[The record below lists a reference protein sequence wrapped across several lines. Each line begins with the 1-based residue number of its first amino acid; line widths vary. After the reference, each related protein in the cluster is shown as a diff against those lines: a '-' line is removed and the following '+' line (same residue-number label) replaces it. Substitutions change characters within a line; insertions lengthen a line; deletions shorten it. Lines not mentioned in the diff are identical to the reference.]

1 MKPITELYYLYKERK
16 LSVQTDRRKL
26 IDEAKAKL
34 IDKPKATKPSKKVI
48 EPEDPNLIN
57 GLLAELSAIQDGM
70 KKLKAQEDEIKD
82 VIRDVIGQAEELH
95 VHGAKVASITRW
107 RETALIT
114 DKVKETFPL
123 SEFPEIYKASSRS
136 RLNIH

>member
-1 MKPITELYYLYKERK
+1 MSTTETR
-16 LSVQTDRRKL
+16 TL
-26 IDEAKAKL
+26 IDQAKAEL
-34 IDKPKATKPSKKVI
+34 ITKPKATKPNKKVVDAS
-48 EPEDPNLIN
+48 DPALMNSL
-57 GLLAELSAIQDGM
+57 LAQLAELQTQAKQ
-70 KKLKAQEDEIKD
+70 LKAQEDEIKD
-82 VIRDVIGQAEELH
+82 ILRDVIGVAEELH

-123 SEFPEIYKASSRS
+123 VEYPELYKASSKS

>member
-1 MKPITELYYLYKERK
+1 MSTTETR
-16 LSVQTDRRKL
+16 TL
-26 IDEAKAKL
+26 IDQAKAQL
-34 IDKPKATKPSKKVI
+34 ITKPKATKTNKKVVDAS
-48 EPEDPNLIN
+48 DPALIN
-57 GLLAELSAIQDGM
+57 SLLAQLAELQTQAKQ
-70 KKLKAQEDEIKD
+70 LKAQEDEIKD
-82 VIRDVIGQAEELH
+82 ILRDVIGVAEELH

-123 SEFPEIYKASSRS
+123 VEYPELYKASSKS

>member
-1 MKPITELYYLYKERK
+1 MINPTA
-16 LSVQTDRRKL
+16 TRKL

-34 IDKPKATKPSKKVI
+34 IEKPKATKTSKKVVDAS
-48 EPEDPNLIN
+48 DPALIN
-57 GLLAELSAIQDGM
+57 SLLAELSMVQDQI
-70 KKLKAQEDEIKD
+70 KQLKAQEDEIKD
-82 VIRDVIGQAEELH
+82 VIRDIIGSAEELH
-95 VHGAKVASITRW
+95 VHGAKVASISRW

-123 SEFPEIYKASSRS
+123 VEYPELYKASTKS

>member
-1 MKPITELYYLYKERK
+1 MTTTETR
-16 LSVQTDRRKL
+16 TL
-26 IDEAKAKL
+26 IDQAKAEL
-34 IDKPKATKPSKKVI
+34 IAKPKATKPNKKVVDAS
-48 EPEDPNLIN
+48 DPALIN
-57 GLLAELSAIQDGM
+57 SLLAQLGELQTQAKQ
-70 KKLKAQEDEIKD
+70 LKAQEDEIKD
-82 VIRDVIGQAEELH
+82 ILRDVIGQAEELH

-123 SEFPEIYKASSRS
+123 VEYPELYKASSKS

>member
-1 MKPITELYYLYKERK
+1 MTTTETR
-16 LSVQTDRRKL
+16 TL
-26 IDEAKAKL
+26 IDQAKAEL
-34 IDKPKATKPSKKVI
+34 ITKPKATKPNKKVVDAS
-48 EPEDPNLIN
+48 DPALIN
-57 GLLAELSAIQDGM
+57 SLLAQLGELQTQAKQ
-70 KKLKAQEDEIKD
+70 LKAQEDEIKD
-82 VIRDVIGQAEELH
+82 ILRDVIGQAEELH

-123 SEFPEIYKASSRS
+123 VEYPELYKASSKS